1 MKNLNIALVASAVIL
16 AGSAHAATD
25 GAVGDAVDG
34 STGSSLVTIV
44 KDNAVQISKV
54 DDIDFGNQSTLTADA
69 VASDQVCVFAST
81 GGYNITASGDGVG
94 NAFTL
99 SAGGTSVLP
108 YSVRWNE
115 GAVTSTLLPG
125 APATGFVGNSAAADC
140 GGTGDANTNASFE
153 VTIDQTNFNMA
164 AAGTYSGTLTLKV
177 MPE

>member
-1 MKNLNIALVASAVIL
+1 MKNVNFALATASVIF

-25 GAVGDAVDG
+25 GLIGDAASG
-34 STGSSLVTIV
+34 STGSSIVTIV

-94 NAFTL
+94 GAFTL
-99 SAGGTSVLP
+99 SDGGSGVLP
-108 YSVRWNE
+108 YTVSWSE
-115 GAVTSTLLPG
+115 GAVNSALLPG
-125 APATGFVGNSAAADC
+125 AAATGFIGDSSAADC
-140 GGTGDANTNASFE
+140 GGAGDANTNATFE